1 MNGLAARRTGRA
13 ASVPREPVFSP
24 PGRALRGEGGRPPPF
39 SGADRWPALRGYR
52 QADRLGRPQETVNAP
67 VEPYNRLLLTVAREH
82 LPGRTYPPCTQ
93 QMPKKNSATPRL
105 QPPSTGEG
113 RKPREIS
120 PPRRRAERAG
130 SPSRACAPS
139 ASSSREHQVWL
150 SGSVF
155 RVEVLCAGLVG
166 RRSPC

>member
-1 MNGLAARRTGRA
+1 MNELAARRTGRA
-13 ASVPREPVFSP
+13 ASVRREPVFSP
-24 PGRALRGEGGRPPPF
+24 PGRALRGAGRAPPF

-52 QADRLGRPQETVNAP
+52 QAERLGGPQETGNAS
-67 VEPYNRLLLTVAREH
+67 VEPYSRLLLTVAWEH
-82 LPGRTYPPCTQ
+82 LPGRTYPPCTPQ
-93 QMPKKNSATPRL
+93 IPKKNSATPPL

-113 RKPREIS
+113 RKPRESS
-120 PPRRRAERAG
+120 PPRGRVQREG

-139 ASSSREHQVWL
+139 ASSSRERQVWL

-155 RVEVLCAGLVG
+155 RVEVLRAGLVG